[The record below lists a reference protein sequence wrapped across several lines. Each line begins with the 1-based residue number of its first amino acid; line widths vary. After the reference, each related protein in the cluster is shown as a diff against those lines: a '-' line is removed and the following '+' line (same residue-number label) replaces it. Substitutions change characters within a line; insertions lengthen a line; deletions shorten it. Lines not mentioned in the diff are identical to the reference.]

1 MDKNLELAY
10 QAYRLK
16 DEARAGWVLRRVRG
30 PESVADHSWGT
41 AFLCMLYAAQ
51 AGVDQAR
58 SVMIALV
65 HDIGEART
73 GDIAA
78 RVDPDARSVAPEEK
92 ARLEREAVTGLTTG
106 LPQRTVLEL
115 WEEYEESK
123 SAEARFVRDMN
134 LIDMCLQALL
144 YEGSSRY
151 DDERQ
156 GADNFPLFGRLDE
169 FFETARP
176 RITSETGRTLFKQ
189 VERRYREVRKDSG

>member
-1 MDKNLELAY
+1 VDKKLELAY
-10 QAYRLK
+10 QAYHLK
-16 DEARAGWVLRRVRG
+16 DEARAGWVLRRVHG

-41 AFLCMLYAAQ
+41 AFLCMLYAEQ
-51 AGVDQAR
+51 ARVDPAR

-73 GDIAA
+73 GDIAT
-78 RVDPDARSVAPEEK
+78 RVDPDIRSVSPEEK
-92 ARLEREAVTGLTTG
+92 ARLERDAVTGLTAG
-106 LPQRTVLEL
+106 LPQSTVLEL
-115 WEEYEESK
+115 WEEYEESR

-151 DDERQ
+151 DGEKQ
-156 GADNFPLFGRLDE
+156 GADNFPHFGRLDE

-176 RITSETGRTLFKQ
+176 RITSETGRTLFEQ
-189 VERRYREVRKDSG
+189 VERRYREVRKDPD